1 MFVLAIVLKY
11 CVSGGYAKE
20 VLSVMRRLD
29 SKSCNNMQFPLI
41 LGRDFSGVVMA
52 TGKSVNSLTPGD
64 EVKQLTYNTLAQDYK
79 IIKMMF

>member
-1 MFVLAIVLKY
+1 M
-11 CVSGGYAKE
+11 
-20 VLSVMRRLD
+20 MRRLD

-64 EVKQLTYNTLAQDYK
+64 EVRKLTYNTLAQD
-79 IIKMMF
+79 